1 MDEKK
6 RDSASNLSQALKKV
20 NAIEIYYAKIICM
33 TSGSTRL
40 KIYRKIAS
48 LMSNRFS
55 LMNALDMLHATITND
70 GKNPSEPLANRLP
83 NGATDCRT
91 VCRSPMRSKAGRRT
105 ANG

>member
-70 GKNPSEPLANRLP
+70 GKNPSEPLAIAIAQWGYGCLLY
-83 NGATDCRT
+83 T
-91 VCRSPMRSKAGRRT
+91 SPSPRDS
-105 ANG
+105 

>member
-70 GKNPSEPLANRLP
+70 GKNPSEP

>member
-40 KIYRKIAS
+40 IKGVKGKKGAS
-48 LMSNRFS
+48 FDAAVAFDADFNLKLSFPKPKG
-55 LMNALDMLHATITND
+55 
-70 GKNPSEPLANRLP
+70 GK
-83 NGATDCRT
+83 G
-91 VCRSPMRSKAGRRT
+91 K
-105 ANG
+105 

>member
-55 LMNALDMLHATITND
+55 LMNALDMLHATITNV
-70 GKNPSEPLANRLP
+70 GNFARVGLAFAFAQWGYGL
-83 NGATDCRT
+83 
-91 VCRSPMRSKAGRRT
+91 
-105 ANG
+105 